1 MAVIHIRM
9 LNYNLKEQIETG
21 KLSEENIAKVREN
34 VRTGNKT
41 ALMGYIIAS
50 CIIVAILGFCGYQIL
65 SHTPNLQEELPKYLI
80 GGGIL
85 IAAILGSG
93 YLITVGLMKIQF
105 NKALKEG
112 YPHLYK
118 QLKV

>member
-1 MAVIHIRM
+1 MAVINIRM
-9 LNYNLKEQIETG
+9 LNYNLKEQIEMG
-21 KLSEENIAKVREN
+21 RLSEENVAMVREK
-34 VRTGNKT
+34 VKAGNKT
-41 ALMGYIIAS
+41 ALIGYIVAS
-50 CIIVAILGFCGYQIL
+50 CIIVAMLGFCGYQIL
-65 SHTPNLQEELPKYLI
+65 AHTPNLQEELPKYLI

-85 IAAILGSG
+85 LAVILGTG

>member
-1 MAVIHIRM
+1 MAVIHIRT
-9 LNYNLKEQIETG
+9 LNDNLKEQIETG
-21 KLSEENIAKVREN
+21 KLSEEKVAMVREN
-34 VRTGNKT
+34 VRAGNKT
-41 ALMGYIIAS
+41 ALIGYIVAS
-50 CIIVAILGFCGYQIL
+50 CIIVAIIGICGYQIL

-80 GGGIL
+80 GGGVL
-85 IAAILGSG
+85 IAVILGTG
-93 YLITVGLMKIQF
+93 YLITVGLMKIEF

>member
-1 MAVIHIRM
+1 MAVINIRM
-9 LNYNLKEQIETG
+9 LNYNLKEQIEMG
-21 KLSEENIAKVREN
+21 RLSEENVAMVREK
-34 VRTGNKT
+34 VKAGNKT
-41 ALMGYIIAS
+41 AFIGYIVTS
-50 CIIVAILGFCGYQIL
+50 CIIVAMLGFCGYQIL
-65 SHTPNLQEELPKYLI
+65 AHTPNLQEELPKYLI

-85 IAAILGSG
+85 LAVILGTG